1 MERVLLAALG
11 GSGGRNS
18 SRPAIP
24 LSDLDARA
32 LTLQINSIE
41 KSTAKNYL
49 TGARDYVSFCIK
61 HNLPLDPTPS
71 TLCRYIAYTSQFI
84 SSAPKYLSGARHF
97 LCDIYP
103 QFSTSRS
110 HPLVQATI
118 AGARKIRADPIRRK
132 LPLRP
137 AHLLAFLECAHL
149 SGKYDNFLFATLIS
163 CAFYG
168 CHRIGELT
176 WKNDRSLHD
185 WRKVIKRSSLFF
197 EGGRVRYHLPYHKG
211 DRFYTGTDILF
222 SSQTVANPVSLL
234 RQFTS
239 KRDQLHGA
247 KSALFLTEDGSVPS
261 RRWFDS
267 KFFALL
273 DRSFGGHSA
282 RAGGATFY
290 ASLGLSEDVIQALGR
305 WSSQAWKI
313 YIRDNPTIRAELEL
327 ARSHPHTSRSR

>member
-11 GSGGRNS
+11 GTRGRNS
-18 SRPAIP
+18 SRPGMP
-24 LSDLDARA
+24 LSDLDARV

-49 TGARDYVSFCIK
+49 TGARDYISFCTK
-61 HNLPLDPTPS
+61 HNLPLDPTPT
-71 TLCRYIAYTSQFI
+71 TLCRYIAYTTQFI

-97 LCDIYP
+97 LCDLYP
-103 QFSTSRS
+103 QFNANRS

-118 AGARKIRADPIRRK
+118 AGARKMRADPIRRK
-132 LPLRP
+132 LPLRV
-137 AHLLAFLECAHL
+137 AHLVAFLEHSHI
-149 SGKYDNFLFATLIS
+149 SGTYDDLLFATMIS

-168 CHRIGELT
+168 CHRMGELV
-176 WKNDRSLHD
+176 WKNDKSLHD
-185 WRKVIKRSSLFF
+185 WRKVIKRASLFF
-197 EGGRVRYHLPYHKG
+197 IDGRAQYHLPYHKS
-211 DRFYTGTDILF
+211 DRFYTGTDILLTP
-222 SSQTVANPVSLL
+222 QPKADPVSLL
-234 RQFTS
+234 REFIV
-239 KRDQLHGA
+239 KRDSLHNA

-261 RRWFDS
+261 RAWFDS
-267 KFFALL
+267 KFFKLL

-313 YIRDNPTIRAELEL
+313 YIRDNPTIRAEIEL
-327 ARSHPHTSRSR
+327 ARTRTHHPL